1 MWGLQCRASAIVRA
15 PKRCSGPGGCS
26 DCEGAWGCSWGCSD
40 CGSSWGGSEAAATAA
55 ARLGLQLASVVAAS
69 SCRRRLV
76 AVVASSPRRYPSP
89 PLTLSSPVSSPV
101 VAAPSS
107 RRPVI
112 PPRLYPHR
120 QPVRAPCRSSLCGR
134 RVVVAV
140 ARKTIFSKY
149 HYEFTCH
156 VLHPKS
162 TALFTP
168 PFTAFGGSLD
178 LWKSRL
184 NRNRTAGLL
193 AVCAAEVAG
202 PGPATPWHASRFPAP
217 CHHPT
222 GKPSQRSE

>member
-1 MWGLQCRASAIVRA
+1 MRGPGLQRPWGHVGAAVPGFSNCEGAEALQRAWGLQRLRLGA
-15 PKRCSGPGGCS
+15 S

-89 PLTLSSPVSSPV
+89 PLALSSPVSSPV

-107 RRPVI
+107 RRRVI

-168 PFTAFGGSLD
+168 PFTALVAASISGSRD
-178 LWKSRL
+178 
-184 NRNRTAGLL
+184 
-193 AVCAAEVAG
+193 
-202 PGPATPWHASRFPAP
+202 
-217 CHHPT
+217 
-222 GKPSQRSE
+222 

>member
-1 MWGLQCRASAIVRA
+1 MPGFSNCEGAEALQRAWGLQRLHLGA
-15 PKRCSGPGGCS
+15 S

-40 CGSSWGGSEAAATAA
+40 CGSSWGCSEAAATAA

-69 SCRRRLV
+69 SRRR
-76 AVVASSPRRYPSP
+76 RRR
-89 PLTLSSPVSSPV
+89 V
-101 VAAPSS
+101 VAASLSVPASDS
-107 RRPVI
+107 ILTGILTRRRVI
-112 PPRLYPHR
+112 PLRLYPHR

-168 PFTAFGGSLD
+168 PFTALVAASISGSRD
-178 LWKSRL
+178 
-184 NRNRTAGLL
+184 
-193 AVCAAEVAG
+193 
-202 PGPATPWHASRFPAP
+202 
-217 CHHPT
+217 
-222 GKPSQRSE
+222 

>member
-1 MWGLQCRASAIVRA
+1 MRGPGLQRPWGHVGAAVPGFSNCEGAEALQRAWGLQRLRLGA
-15 PKRCSGPGGCS
+15 S

-89 PLTLSSPVSSPV
+89 PLALSSPVSSPV

-107 RRPVI
+107 RRRVI

-162 TALFTP
+162 IHSLVHPAIHGI
-168 PFTAFGGSLD
+168 GGSLD

-202 PGPATPWHASRFPAP
+202 PGPATP
-217 CHHPT
+217 
-222 GKPSQRSE
+222 

>member
-1 MWGLQCRASAIVRA
+1 MWGLQRAAATVRA
-15 PKRCSGPGGCS
+15 PRRCSGPGDCAR

-40 CGSSWGGSEAAATAA
+40 SGSSWGCSEAA

-69 SCRRRLV
+69 SHRRRLV

-107 RRPVI
+107 RRRVI

-140 ARKTIFSKY
+140 ARKTILSKY

-156 VLHPKS
+156 VFHPKS

-168 PFTAFGGSLD
+168 PFTA
-178 LWKSRL
+178 
-184 NRNRTAGLL
+184 LL
-193 AVCAAEVAG
+193 A
-202 PGPATPWHASRFPAP
+202 ASISGSRD
-217 CHHPT
+217 
-222 GKPSQRSE
+222 